1 MDEAFG
7 VILFMNEQEIFRFA
21 QAAPQEVGLLD
32 ALFQMLP
39 FVLLIM
45 AIFYFMYQRPM
56 QKEQDKHQTM
66 LKGIMVGDT
75 VVTIGGIQGEVQ
87 TIEEKTL
94 IVKTGKKSSITILKT
109 SIKAVVQGES

>member
-75 VVTIGGIQGEVQ
+75 VV
-87 TIEEKTL
+87 
-94 IVKTGKKSSITILKT
+94 KTGKKSSITILKT

>member
-56 QKEQDKHQTM
+56 QKEQDQHKKMVTG
-66 LKGIMVGDT
+66 LIVGDH
-75 VVTIGGIQGEVQ
+75 VVTIGGVLGEVQ
-87 TIEEKTL
+87 SIDENS
-94 IVKTGKKSSITILKT
+94 IVLKTGQKSSISVLKS
-109 SIKAVVQGES
+109 SIRSKSKGE